1 MINDLWPI
9 LVIIIAVFFAF
20 KFFKSIIKLVLILAL
35 ILIGLIVF
43 FHLSK
48 GTPSFDSL
56 SSKIQS
62 QVMEQSSEQALNT
75 LVEKLKGM
83 DREQV
88 EAYLKDSQSELT
100 KYGLTIDNVK
110 NALKESQ

>member
-1 MINDLWPI
+1 
-9 LVIIIAVFFAF
+9 
-20 KFFKSIIKLVLILAL
+20 
-35 ILIGLIVF
+35 
-43 FHLSK
+43 
-48 GTPSFDSL
+48 
-56 SSKIQS
+56 
-62 QVMEQSSEQALNT
+62 MEQSSEQALNT

>member
-43 FHLSK
+43 SICPRGHHHLILYHPKSSLRLWSSH
-48 GTPSFDSL
+48 PSRL
-56 SSKIQS
+56 
-62 QVMEQSSEQALNT
+62 
-75 LVEKLKGM
+75 
-83 DREQV
+83 
-88 EAYLKDSQSELT
+88 
-100 KYGLTIDNVK
+100 
-110 NALKESQ
+110 